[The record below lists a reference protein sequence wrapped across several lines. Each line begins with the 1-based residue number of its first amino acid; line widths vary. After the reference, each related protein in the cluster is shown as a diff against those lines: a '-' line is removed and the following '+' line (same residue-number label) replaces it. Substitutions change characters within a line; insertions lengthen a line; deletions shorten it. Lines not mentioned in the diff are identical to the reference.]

1 MAVAADD
8 IPDQQ
13 RLIWNH
19 FAAGWKKWDAELLG
33 WQRPFCDAIIQDARL
48 QPNATVLDVAS
59 GTGEPG
65 LTAAALVPDGK
76 VALTD
81 ISVGMLHV
89 AAEKAAAQGLHN
101 VSFTACNATALPFE
115 DETFDVVLCRFG
127 FPYFPDLRAA
137 LREMVRTAKHGARVS
152 AAVWGRAAQNP
163 WATLVLGTLAQ
174 HAEQHAVPRPRVW
187 MPGVFRYSAPGFM
200 TRMFRE
206 AGLVEVAERTV
217 STDLVRESPETYW
230 AFILDI
236 ATTVALGLAEADD
249 ETQRLIRSNVFQL
262 LDRYEHEGA
271 LRLRSTATIVAGT
284 RA

>member
-8 IPDQQ
+8 IRDEQ
-13 RLIWNH
+13 RIIWDH

-33 WQRPFCDAIIQDARL
+33 WQRPFGDAVIQDARL
-48 QPNATVLDVAS
+48 QPGFRVLDVAS

-65 LTAAALVPDGK
+65 LTAAALVPDGE

-81 ISVGMLHV
+81 ISAGMLHV
-89 AAEKAAAQGLHN
+89 AAEKAGAQGLGN
-101 VSFTACNATALPFE
+101 VSFSVCDAAELPFA

-127 FPYFPDLRAA
+127 FLYFPDLRAA
-137 LREMVRTAKHGARVS
+137 LREMVRTAKPGARLS

-174 HAEQHAVPRPRVW
+174 HAELPRPPAW
-187 MPGVFRYSAPGFM
+187 MPGVFRCSAPGFM

-217 STDLVRESPETYW
+217 STDLVRESPENYW
-230 AFILDI
+230 EFILDI
-236 ATTVALGLAEADD
+236 ATTVTLGLAEADA
-249 ETQRLIRSNVFQL
+249 EAQGLIRSDVFQL
-262 LDRYEHEGA
+262 LGRYEHQGA
-271 LRLRSTATIVAGT
+271 LRLRSTATIVTGT

>member
-8 IPDQQ
+8 IRDQQ
-13 RLIWNH
+13 RIIWDH

-33 WQRPFCDAIIQDARL
+33 WQRPFGDAVIQDARL
-48 QPNATVLDVAS
+48 QPGFRVLDVAS

-65 LTAAALVPDGK
+65 LTAAALVPDGE

-81 ISVGMLHV
+81 ISAGMLHV
-89 AAEKAAAQGLHN
+89 AAEKATAQGLVN
-101 VSFTACNATALPFE
+101 VSFSVCDAAELPFA

-127 FPYFPDLRAA
+127 FLYFPDLRAA
-137 LREMVRTAKHGARVS
+137 LREMVRTAKPGARLS

-174 HAEQHAVPRPRVW
+174 HAELPRPPAW
-187 MPGVFRYSAPGFM
+187 MPGVFRCSAPGFM

-217 STDLVRESPETYW
+217 STDLVRESPENYW
-230 AFILDI
+230 EFILDI
-236 ATTVALGLAEADD
+236 ATTVTLGLAEADA
-249 ETQRLIRSNVFQL
+249 EAQGLIRSDVFQL
-262 LDRYEHEGA
+262 LGRYEHQGA
-271 LRLRSTATIVAGT
+271 LRLRSTATIVTGT